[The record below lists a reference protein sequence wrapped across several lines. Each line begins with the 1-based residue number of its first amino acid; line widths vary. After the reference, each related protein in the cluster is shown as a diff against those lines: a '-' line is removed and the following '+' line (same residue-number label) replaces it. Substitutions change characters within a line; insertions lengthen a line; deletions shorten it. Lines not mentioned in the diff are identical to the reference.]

1 MTDFTKTRL
10 NEGKAPEVE
19 TEASVP
25 SEQPQ
30 RIGRYRIERSLGKG
44 SFGVVYLGHDE
55 QLDRLVAIKMPYR
68 TLVSHAGDAETY
80 RTEARTVANLDH
92 PHIVPVYDV
101 GGTENCPCFIVS
113 KFIEGRTLAQKI
125 KDERPSVNETVELV
139 ATIAEALH
147 YAHTKGIVHRDIKP
161 GNILIDRDGKPFVV
175 DFGLALKEEEV
186 GQGPRLAGTAAY
198 MSPEQARGEGHRV
211 DGRSDIFSLSIVF
224 YELLTGRRPF
234 KGDSKEEVR
243 EQIIDFEPRPPR
255 QLHDAIPK
263 EVERICLKALAKRAS
278 ERYLTAKDM
287 SEDLR
292 LFLADQRV
300 RSSPPSEGK
309 STNPS
314 LPGAAQPV
322 ATSEKSALS
331 LTALSSAARE
341 ARPSAARSR
350 AATRAPSRPSRRAN
364 SRPMP
369 LAAPVISATWPVK
382 GGMASPGRPAVS
394 FI

>member
-10 NEGKAPEVE
+10 NEGETPEVE

-25 SEQPQ
+25 AEQPQ
-30 RIGRYRIERSLGKG
+30 RVGRYRIERSLGKG

-68 TLVSHAGDAETY
+68 ILVSHAGDAETY

-125 KDERPSVNETVELV
+125 KDEQPSLVETVELV

-161 GNILIDRDGKPFVV
+161 GNILIDREGKPFVV

-211 DGRSDIFSLSIVF
+211 DGRSDIFSLGIVF

-234 KGDSKEEVR
+234 KGESKEEVR

-255 QLHDAIPK
+255 QLKDAIPK

-287 SEDLR
+287 AEDLR
-292 LFLADQRV
+292 VFLAGRRASV
-300 RSSPPSEGK
+300 PPPTEGP
-309 STNPS
+309 TAS
-314 LPGAAQPV
+314 LPASVVP
-322 ATSEKSALS
+322 
-331 LTALSSAARE
+331 SSAAISE
-341 ARPSAARSR
+341 PSAFALTSS
-350 AATRAPSRPSRRAN
+350 ASAVAPTLGSE
-364 SRPMP
+364 
-369 LAAPVISATWPVK
+369 PVK
-382 GGMASPGRPAVS
+382 IVPKGLRSFDVHDADFFLELLPGPRDRGDPG
-394 FI
+394 